1 MSRLAGTAVFT
12 LVLLH
17 LVVAAPLAVEAASTG
32 ARLRNVDSAA
42 GFAQGVTLERRA
54 TASSTSSGS
63 TQQSAQDL
71 LSMVVAAIGRLTGTT
86 TNKAAGLST
95 KQRVSYSTLVA
106 FGASYTD
113 NAHWRSNANSGSL
126 RNYAPWSTW
135 GGRYSNGPVAVEYM
149 VDPTVSPALPQNAYG
164 GSVIQ
169 NGLDGTGASWP
180 CSKDQVRA
188 WVALVRSVRQPLTC
202 LNMQVATYLADV
214 SSGAVAATSG
224 RTLLY
229 FNTGINPVLAIF
241 GNMLKGGSSA
251 KAIAYAQ
258 AAVSNNVA
266 ALATSIRSLNTAP
279 KSTGRDY
286 LIVGIPQMDLVPVAS
301 GSIPSSYSTQQRQA
315 ALGQIQALTNQYNAE
330 LAAFAQ
336 AFQNEVTTGK
346 VYWFDLAALWQ
357 SLTNSPASYGI
368 TQGTK
373 TCVSGS
379 GMCQNPSQY
388 LYMDSLHP
396 VTTVHKLWAQQMN
409 ALVAGS
415 S

>member
-106 FGASYTD
+106 FGASYTGAQNLPPFFLRTFP
-113 NAHWRSNANSGSL
+113 NAGPAAMGKSPANRVRGRSLQITRIGARTPIAGLSGITRRGQRGAGGTRTARSRSNT
-126 RNYAPWSTW
+126 WST
-135 GGRYSNGPVAVEYM
+135 RLSARRCRRVRAESSCS
-149 VDPTVSPALPQNAYG
+149 TVCRDSPSWLCRKPRLTRDFSTDAYG

-229 FNTGINPVLAIF
+229 FNTG
-241 GNMLKGGSSA
+241 
-251 KAIAYAQ
+251 
-258 AAVSNNVA
+258 
-266 ALATSIRSLNTAP
+266 
-279 KSTGRDY
+279 
-286 LIVGIPQMDLVPVAS
+286 
-301 GSIPSSYSTQQRQA
+301 
-315 ALGQIQALTNQYNAE
+315 
-330 LAAFAQ
+330 AFA
-336 AFQNEVTTGK
+336 G
-346 VYWFDLAALWQ
+346 
-357 SLTNSPASYGI
+357 PARRCRG
-368 TQGTK
+368 
-373 TCVSGS
+373 
-379 GMCQNPSQY
+379 
-388 LYMDSLHP
+388 
-396 VTTVHKLWAQQMN
+396 
-409 ALVAGS
+409 
-415 S
+415 